1 MLRGSEPLR
10 RRNVGMAKAP
20 SAHAPAPA
28 AAAAPHHELS
38 KEQLRAIFRSM
49 LLQRTVDNRGFQLN
63 RQGKIP
69 FAAGS
74 EGHEAVQAGTGMAFQ
89 RGRDLLFPYYRDVG
103 LCMASGF
110 PTIEVFYSLFARAK
124 DNGGGRQF
132 PSHLTKKSAGIYS
145 FSSIIAG
152 HMTHA
157 VGAAYALKYRNE
169 HDRVAICTFGEG
181 ATSEG
186 EWHEAMNFAGVQR
199 LPIVFVCENNQW
211 AISTPQEKQ
220 MAVKDVAIKA
230 AGYGM
235 EGVIIDGFDPIA
247 VYDAV
252 TTAREKAV
260 SGGGP
265 TLIEAKCYRF
275 LSHTTDD
282 DDRTY
287 RSKEEVESHR
297 KDDPVPRFERWLV
310 EHGIVSPADVEALK
324 KDVLREVNEC
334 TDAAE
339 AEPYPQASELYTNL
353 VEGAWEPWQ

>member
-1 MLRGSEPLR
+1 
-10 RRNVGMAKAP
+10 MAKAP
-20 SAHAPAPA
+20 SAQAHAPAPA
-28 AAAAPHHELS
+28 VAASHHELS

-74 EGHEAVQAGTGMAFQ
+74 EGHEAVQAGAGMAFQ
-89 RGRDLLFPYYRDVG
+89 RGRDLLVPYYRDVG
-103 LCMASGF
+103 LCMACGF

-132 PSHLTKKSAGIYS
+132 PSHLTKKSAGIFS

-152 HMTHA
+152 HMAHA

-169 HDRVAICTFGEG
+169 RDRAVICTFGEG

-186 EWHEAMNFAGVQR
+186 EWHEAMNFAGLHR
-199 LPIVFVCENNQW
+199 LPIVFLCENNQW

-230 AGYGM
+230 SGYGM

-252 TTAREKAV
+252 AAAREKAA

-310 EHGIVSPADVEALK
+310 EHGVVSTVEVEALK

>member
-1 MLRGSEPLR
+1 
-10 RRNVGMAKAP
+10 MAKAP
-20 SAHAPAPA
+20 SAHVPAPA
-28 AAAAPHHELS
+28 VTAPRHGLTE
-38 KEQLRAIFRSM
+38 EQLRAIMRNM

-74 EGHEAVQAGTGMAFQ
+74 EGHEAVQAGAGMAFK
-89 RGRDLLFPYYRDVG
+89 RGRDLLFPYYRDNG
-103 LCMASGF
+103 LCMACGF
-110 PTIEVFYSLFARAK
+110 PTIEIFYSLFARAK
-124 DNGGGRQF
+124 DIGGGRQF
-132 PSHLTKKSAGIYS
+132 PSHLSKHSAGIFS

-157 VGAAYALKYRNE
+157 VGGAYALRYRE
-169 HDRVAICTFGEG
+169 EKDRVVFCSFGEG

-186 EWHEAMNFAGVQR
+186 EWHEAMNFAGLHK
-199 LPIVFVCENNQW
+199 LPIVMLCENNQW

-220 MAVKDVAIKA
+220 MAIKDVAVKA

-235 EGVIIDGFDPIA
+235 EGVIVDGFDPVA
-247 VYDAV
+247 VYGVVKA
-252 TTAREKAV
+252 AREKAAA
-260 SGGGP
+260 GGGP

-297 KDDPVPRFERWLV
+297 KDDPVPRFQHWLIENGV
-310 EHGIVSPADVEALK
+310 MTGGEIEAMRRE
-324 KDVLREVNEC
+324 VLREVNEC

-339 AEPYPQASELYTNL
+339 AEPYPQGADLYTHV

>member
-1 MLRGSEPLR
+1 
-10 RRNVGMAKAP
+10 MAKAP
-20 SAHAPAPA
+20 SAHVRAT
-28 AAAAPHHELS
+28 AAAAPLHGLS
-38 KEQLRAIFRSM
+38 KEQLRALMRSM
-49 LLQRTVDNRGFQLN
+49 FLQRTVDNRGFQLN

-74 EGHEAVQAGTGMAFQ
+74 EGHEAVQAATGMVFK
-89 RGRDLLFPYYRDVG
+89 RGKDLLFPYYRDTG
-103 LCMASGF
+103 LMMACGF

-132 PSHLTKKSAGIYS
+132 PSHLTKKAAGIYS
-145 FSSIIAG
+145 FSSIIAA
-152 HMTHA
+152 HVPHA
-157 VGAAYALKYRNE
+157 VGAAYAVRYRGE
-169 HDRVAICTFGEG
+169 QDRVVFCTFGEG

-186 EWHEAMNFAGVQR
+186 EWHESMNFAGLHK
-199 LPIVFVCENNQW
+199 LPMVLVCENNQW

-230 AGYGM
+230 AGYGI
-235 EGVIIDGFDPIA
+235 EGIVVDGFDPLA

-252 TTAREKAV
+252 AKAREKAAA
-260 SGGGP
+260 GGGP
-265 TLIEAKCYRF
+265 TLIETKCYRF

-287 RSKEEVESHR
+287 RTKEEVEAHR
-297 KDDPVPRFERWLV
+297 KDDPVPRFERWIV
-310 EHGIVSPADVEALK
+310 EHGVMTADEVEAMK
-324 KDVLREVNEC
+324 KDVVREVNEC

-339 AEPYPQASELYTNL
+339 AEPYPEPSDLYTHV